1 MADETLSLVFSYLLL
16 LQLSSYSNATTGV
29 DAGEVDWKASHLP
42 FFSRLTG
49 LLEQF
54 NWHFFPRVMLDIVY
68 SQEENKFFVM

>member
-1 MADETLSLVFSYLLL
+1 MAEETLSLVFSYLLL
-16 LQLSSYSNATTGV
+16 LQLSSFSNATTGV

-54 NWHFFPRVMLDIVY
+54 NWHFFPVLCLISCTARKRTSFL
-68 SQEENKFFVM
+68 